1 MHRMAKL
8 AVLCVL
14 PLSLGACSDRLVRSV
29 VIHDGHIDQ
38 KAVTVPAGRPFT
50 LSAAAIDSPSVSVS
64 APEIG
69 LVPTSVPN
77 TEAPPPKPG
86 QSLSSADID
95 KVRFDLGP
103 VAPGTYRIKVVTGG
117 TVRTV
122 PLIAE

>member
-1 MHRMAKL
+1 MRRMAKL
-8 AVLCVL
+8 AVLGIL
-14 PLSLGACSDRLVRSV
+14 PLSLAACSDRLVRSV
-29 VIHDGHIDQ
+29 VIHDGHVDQ
-38 KAVTVPAGRPFT
+38 TAITVPAGTPFT
-50 LSAAAIDSPSVSVS
+50 LTAAAIDSPSARLS

-95 KVRFDLGP
+95 KVRLDLGP
-103 VAPGTYRIKVVTGG
+103 VAPGTYRITVVTGD
-117 TVRTV
+117 TVRSV